1 MLISDAVRYVGVE
14 DTTLDLFES
23 QYPVPNGVTYNSYVI
38 LDEKVAVMDT
48 VDARATDQWLA
59 NVEEALEGRK
69 VDYLVALHMEP
80 DHAANLARF
89 AELHPEAQIV
99 GNAKTFP
106 MISQFFDIDLT
117 GRQVI
122 VKEGDTLSLG
132 AHTLKFVTAPMVH
145 WPEVMV
151 AYETTE
157 KILFSADAF
166 GRFGTLDF
174 AGEWVDEG
182 ARYYLNIVGKYGAQV
197 QALLKKAAALDI
209 QMICPLHGPVLKE
222 NLGYYLDLYQTWST
236 YQPEKHGVLVAYA
249 SIHGNTAA
257 AAKKF
262 GEILEEQG
270 EEVEVIDL
278 SRTDV
283 SDAVRKAFY
292 YDRIVL
298 ACATYDGGLFP
309 SMEEFLHHLKS
320 KNFQNRK
327 FALMENGS
335 WAPMAAKLMRG
346 VVETMKNAEIVE
358 PVVSIKSAMKPQTVE
373 VMKEL
378 AAALK

>member
-106 MISQFFDIDLT
+106 MICQFFDIDLT

-132 AHTLKFVTAPMVH
+132 EHTLKFMMAPMVH

-157 KILFSADAF
+157 KLLFSADAF
-166 GRFGTLDF
+166 GRFGTLDY

-222 NLGYYLDLYQTWST
+222 NLSYYMDLYQTWST

-262 GEILEEQG
+262 GEILAEKG
-270 EEVEVIDL
+270 EDVEVIDL

-378 AAALK
+378 AEALK

>member
-1 MLISDAVRYVGVE
+1 M
-14 DTTLDLFES
+14 
-23 QYPVPNGVTYNSYVI
+23 
-38 LDEKVAVMDT
+38 M
-48 VDARATDQWLA
+48 
-59 NVEEALEGRK
+59 
-69 VDYLVALHMEP
+69 
-80 DHAANLARF
+80 
-89 AELHPEAQIV
+89 
-99 GNAKTFP
+99 
-106 MISQFFDIDLT
+106 
-117 GRQVI
+117 
-122 VKEGDTLSLG
+122 
-132 AHTLKFVTAPMVH
+132 APMVH

-157 KILFSADAF
+157 KLLFSADAF
-166 GRFGTLDF
+166 GRFGTLDY

-222 NLGYYLDLYQTWST
+222 NLSYYMDLYQTWST

-262 GEILEEQG
+262 GEILAEKG
-270 EEVEVIDL
+270 EDVEVIDL

>member
-14 DTTLDLFES
+14 DTTLDMFES

-89 AELHPEAQIV
+89 AGLHPEAQIV

-132 AHTLKFVTAPMVH
+132 AHTLKFMMAPMVH

-166 GRFGTLDF
+166 GRFGTLDY

-222 NLGYYLDLYQTWST
+222 NTGYYLDLYQSWST

-378 AAALK
+378 AEALK